1 MDLARYVLSAVA
13 EAIVGSGATIIIIL
27 GFILYFQNRKTAAM
41 QKAIVGQSINS
52 PLELTL
58 SQIVLGILGGVVA
71 SLLMIYAG
79 VKFHESSGIELLFI
93 TSIILSLIKPRFI
106 CFSYSGAILG
116 AVSLIVNDIAVKV
129 TGESLMNGYFNVDI
143 TSLMTM
149 VGILHIVEG
158 LLVAIDG
165 SRGAI
170 PVFSNSNGKIVG
182 GFALKRYW
190 PIPVVIMLLLIPE
203 ATSGA
208 DISTIEIST
217 PSWWPLIGSSYSTEF
232 LKQAI
237 GYILS
242 IYAMLGYHSV
252 TFTKT
257 KKEKALN
264 SGGSIFTY
272 GVVLTTVAQLASL
285 NNLMLKVLVVIFA
298 PVAHELMLKIQR
310 NKELKL
316 KPRFVSSDRGIMVLE
331 VAPNSPAA
339 HMGIRSGDRLIE
351 INEHEIKDEKDVL
364 DSIKQAFSKLVIKI
378 QQSNGSEKELMYGSF
393 TAGERLGVVFV
404 PKNLPKKSVV
414 SGIEA
419 MSFKD
424 FLDKI
429 YSGEV
434 DKNKQDDNKKDDQAA
449 VDKESESEKV
459 NNQDLHER
467 HDSEDKQEEQNNQED
482 KK

>member
-1 MDLARYVLSAVA
+1 MDLAIYVLRTVA
-13 EAIVGSGATIIIIL
+13 EAIVGSGSTILIIL
-27 GFILYFQNRKTAAM
+27 GFILYFQNRRTAAM
-41 QKAIVGQSINS
+41 QKAIVGKSINS

-71 SLLMIYAG
+71 SILISYAG
-79 VKFHESSGIELLFI
+79 VMFDEKSGIELIFLA
-93 TSIILSLIKPRFI
+93 SIILSLVKPRFI

-116 AVSLIVNDIAVKV
+116 AASLIANDIAVFV
-129 TGESLMNGYFNVDI
+129 TGAPLLDGYLNVDI

-170 PVFSNSNGKIVG
+170 PVFSNNDGKIVG

-190 PIPVVIMLLLIPE
+190 PIPVTVMLLFLQETITGG
-203 ATSGA
+203 TSGA
-208 DISTIEIST
+208 VKISI
-217 PSWWPLIGSSYSTEF
+217 PDWWPLIKSGYSAEF
-232 LKQAI
+232 LKDAMTAFF
-237 GYILS
+237 S
-242 IYAMLGYHSV
+242 IYAMLGYNSI

-257 KKEKALN
+257 KKEKALS
-264 SGGSIFTY
+264 SGISIFTY

-285 NNLMLKVLVVIFA
+285 DSIIMKVLVVVFA
-298 PVAHELMLKIQR
+298 PVAHEYMLNIQR
-310 NKELKL
+310 NKEVKL

-331 VAPNSPAA
+331 VAPDSPAA
-339 HMGIRSGDRLIE
+339 YMGIRSGDKLLE
-351 INEHEIKDEKDVL
+351 INSHVINDEKDVL
-364 DSIKQAFSKLVIKI
+364 DSIKQALNKIVVKI

-404 PKNLPKKSVV
+404 PRNLPKKNVV
-414 SGIEA
+414 SGFEA

-429 YSGEV
+429 YSTEEDKTSSDNEDMKNE
-434 DKNKQDDNKKDDQAA
+434 DKNDDQAN
-449 VDKESESEKV
+449 VD
-459 NNQDLHER
+459 NQSNADNQAE
-467 HDSEDKQEEQNNQED
+467 DDKQDKDNQEN
-482 KK
+482 KN